1 MALPFEGLDRLAD
14 IQQLREA
21 AQRPAQVQQM
31 QMPSP
36 DVGLQSL
43 GQQEVDVATGVP
55 VGFNPSDAMGQ
66 VMNTAGQ
73 YAMANPQKTGPFA
86 AALAAFGAGSE
97 AANMIDKRVSEES
110 EREDLSAVRD
120 MAQGLPDRTRT
131 VMPTTTMRQDI
142 PFEIQEEVQVSE
154 MSPQEG
160 LSGILTMQDGGKV
173 DSNSNEE
180 YFEEVVRPLEFGD
193 AYFKNPKYY
202 NKDTNSYVAY
212 KDSEGKLTFGAG
224 VLVDK
229 DLMKSM
235 GKKSFKVGDEISQS
249 TIDNEA
255 LKRWN
260 SSVRQAKELYPNLT
274 NKQVNPIAEM
284 VYQMGKAGVNKFT
297 NMRKAIEAGDADAAK
312 KAALDSTWAKQ
323 TPKRAKEVAERLRA
337 SFALFRRGGGIG
349 QYFEGQVEGEGDG
362 MSDEITFRVEGGNPD
377 YALLSKDE
385 YVLPADVV
393 SMLGNGSSDA
403 GSDELDQFVKDTR
416 KQAFGREEQQTQID
430 AEEGLSSLV

>member
-1 MALPFEGLDRLAD
+1 
-14 IQQLREA
+14 
-21 AQRPAQVQQM
+21 
-31 QMPSP
+31 
-36 DVGLQSL
+36 
-43 GQQEVDVATGVP
+43 
-55 VGFNPSDAMGQ
+55 
-66 VMNTAGQ
+66 
-73 YAMANPQKTGPFA
+73 
-86 AALAAFGAGSE
+86 
-97 AANMIDKRVSEES
+97 
-110 EREDLSAVRD
+110 
-120 MAQGLPDRTRT
+120 
-131 VMPTTTMRQDI
+131 MPTTTMRQDI

-154 MSPQEG
+154 MSPQES

-193 AYFKNPKYY
+193 AYFNVPKYY
-202 NKDTNSYVAY
+202 NKNTNSYVAY
-212 KDSEGKLTFGAG
+212 EDSEGKLTFGAG

-284 VYQMGKAGVNKFT
+284 VYQMGKAGVNQFKD
-297 NMRKAIEAGDADAAK
+297 MRKAIEAGDADAAK
-312 KAALDSTWAKQ
+312 KAALASKWAKQ

-337 SFALFRRGGGIG
+337 SFRKGGDIG
-349 QYFEGQVEGEGDG
+349 KYFEGQVEGEGDG